1 MSLPVKITALLADDE
16 LSVLKGLEQSIK
28 WSDLGVELIGTA
40 TDGQEAL
47 RLILEKRPDF
57 VIIDINMPGMSG
69 LEVMKAVNENSLGT
83 DFIILSGYNE
93 FSYAQQAIRFGAKGY
108 LLKPLDSAELS
119 EQIRRICIERSSKH
133 TDAANSQYL
142 QQLTQSF
149 FTKLINGKVTD
160 SSSIN
165 QFLQTMNLS
174 LSDEH
179 SYVTVFSF
187 DQVKELAQG
196 SLENA
201 IATINSNLQYEKFVL
216 WQNDDNKLTAVFNS
230 SETPAFQVALRIL
243 DILKGHDLPIPYCG
257 IGDIVDH
264 LANIP
269 YSYSRAMTA
278 LTYRIYNEGQILS
291 YENICTIPPSFQ
303 LSDIDCLPLIQHIV
317 RQEKDEIK
325 KFCEDFFGRL
335 FYVETPPPNY
345 VYSLCY
351 ALFSKIEKEFSGY
364 AHEEIHGIA
373 NAQDLY
379 HFQSVTEIRKWL
391 FDTFCK
397 LSDYVDALYG
407 HNRKPDESVPEI
419 ESVDDE
425 IIKKAT
431 AFINAELTSGAAIKI
446 DDIARHVHLSSSYF
460 AIYFKEKTGVNLR
473 DHILR
478 VRMEYAAHALIERK
492 QSINEIAASIGY
504 SDYRSFSRAFKNVYG
519 CTPSDF
525 QMRHQ

>member
-1 MSLPVKITALLADDE
+1 
-16 LSVLKGLEQSIK
+16 
-28 WSDLGVELIGTA
+28 
-40 TDGQEAL
+40 
-47 RLILEKRPDF
+47 
-57 VIIDINMPGMSG
+57 
-69 LEVMKAVNENSLGT
+69 MKAVGEHSIGT

-108 LLKPLDSAELS
+108 LLKPLDAAELS
-119 EQIRRICIERSSKH
+119 EHIHRICVERSSRH
-133 TDAANSQYL
+133 NVTANDLYL
-142 QQLTQSF
+142 KQLTKSF
-149 FTKLINGKVTD
+149 FDKLINGKVTD
-160 SSSIN
+160 SMSIV

-179 SYVTVFSF
+179 CYAVILSF
-187 DQVKELAQG
+187 DRIANLSDQVLNETITVI
-196 SLENA
+196 NA
-201 IATINSNLQYEKFVL
+201 NLIGEKFVL
-216 WQNDDNKLTAVFNS
+216 WQNDNNKLVAVFNS
-230 SETPAFQVALRIL
+230 SDTPAFQVAMHML
-243 DILKGHDLPIPYCG
+243 DIVKENSLPIPYLG
-257 IGDIVDH
+257 IGDVVEH
-264 LANIP
+264 LSNIP

-291 YENICTIPPSFQ
+291 FENICTTPPTFQ
-303 LSDIDCLPLIQHIV
+303 LGDIDCLPLIQHIV
-317 RQEKDEIK
+317 KQDKASIEEFCNEFFK
-325 KFCEDFFGRL
+325 KL

-379 HFQSVTEIRKWL
+379 RFQSISDIRKWL

-407 HNRKPDESVPEI
+407 HNRKPDESLPEI
-419 ESVDDE
+419 DNVDDE

-431 AFINAELTSGAAIKI
+431 AFINSQLTSGTAIKI
-446 DDIARHVHLSSSYF
+446 DDIARCVHLSSSYF

-478 VRMEYAAHALIERK
+478 LRMEYAAHALIDK
-492 QSINEIAASIGY
+492 KLNINEIASSIGY
-504 SDYRSFSRAFKNVYG
+504 SDYRSFSRAFKNVYD
-519 CTPSDF
+519 CTPSEF